1 MKQLRNT
8 IATNAERF
16 LALPTHVQ
24 GILVAIL
31 AMVGFSSMGA
41 MFKHLGQDMHPSQI
55 IALRQVMMV
64 LLFVPALLRATPE
77 DRKIT
82 RFDLFVARAV
92 LMFFS
97 MLANVTAIIH
107 LPLATSTTLSFTRT
121 FFITVF
127 AIFILKE
134 VVGPRRLGALLVGF
148 LGVLVVARP
157 IELLTIGSAGLD
169 FNIVLSLVAAACL
182 ALNQIIVRIQ
192 SRNNRP
198 TVIVV
203 GQAVLVGIA
212 MAPLAYV
219 HWKTPTAEEW
229 ILLVL
234 LAVVASLSQW
244 LMVTSYKLTPA
255 TVLAPFD
262 YLRLIFA
269 TAFGWYLFGEWP
281 DEYTWLGAAIIF
293 ASTFYIMR
301 REAKLKKKPVRPSEV

>member
-1 MKQLRNT
+1 MKQVRDA
-8 IATNAERF
+8 IANKVETF
-16 LALPTHVQ
+16 LALPKHLQ

-31 AMVGFSSMGA
+31 AMVGFSTMGA
-41 MFKHLGQDMHPSQI
+41 MFKHLGQDLHPAQI
-55 IALRQVMMV
+55 IALRQPMMV
-64 LLFVPALLRATPE
+64 LIFIPALIKTKPE
-77 DRKIT
+77 DRKIN
-82 RFDLFVARAV
+82 RFDLFMVRAV

-97 MLANVTAIIH
+97 MLANITAIIH

-157 IELLTIGSAGLD
+157 VELLTVGPAGFD

-203 GQAVLVGIA
+203 GQAVLVGLA
-212 MAPLAYV
+212 MIPLAYM
-219 HWKTPTAEEW
+219 HWKDPTAEQW
-229 ILLVL
+229 VLIALV
-234 LAVVASLSQW
+234 AVVASISQW
-244 LMVTSYKLTPA
+244 LMVTSFKLTPA

-269 TAFGWYLFGEWP
+269 TALGWYIFGEWP
-281 DEYTWLGAAIIF
+281 DHYTWIGAAIIF

-301 REAKLKKKPVRPSEV
+301 REAKLKKKPVRPSEI

>member
-1 MKQLRNT
+1 MKQIRKT
-8 IATNAERF
+8 ISKNAEKF

-31 AMVGFSSMGA
+31 AMVGLSGMGA
-41 MFKHLGQDMHPSQI
+41 IFKHLGQDLHPSQI

-64 LLFVPALLRATPE
+64 VLFIPALVRATPE
-77 DRKIT
+77 ERKIT

-97 MLANVTAIIH
+97 MLASVTAIIH

-127 AIFILKE
+127 AILILKE

-157 IELLTIGSAGLD
+157 IELLTVGTAGFD

-198 TVIVV
+198 NGHRCRAGCPRRRCHGAGGLCSLEESDDGTMVPVRSPRC
-203 GQAVLVGIA
+203 GCEPFP
-212 MAPLAYV
+212 MA
-219 HWKTPTAEEW
+219 HG
-229 ILLVL
+229 LVL
-234 LAVVASLSQW
+234 QVDPGDRSC
-244 LMVTSYKLTPA
+244 
-255 TVLAPFD
+255 
-262 YLRLIFA
+262 
-269 TAFGWYLFGEWP
+269 
-281 DEYTWLGAAIIF
+281 
-293 ASTFYIMR
+293 
-301 REAKLKKKPVRPSEV
+301 PV